1 MAKFTPAWTLVV
13 CLASVSTLPAQEM
26 TKPLG
31 KWERKI
37 GKSHVTLMV
46 EENRL
51 HVRFA
56 SGDVSGSAHA
66 DYAMTRDGVL
76 FGIITSLEC
85 EDEDQEADGIKE
97 FYNAPFSFRFRIDE
111 GALVISD
118 VKTVS
123 PSDSVSKDNEQLN
136 GRFKPVSSTTR
147 ATVVPTSYYSTPQVP
162 QSYPSPATQPCPSP
176 ANWHNSS
183 STIPSEQIF
192 NFWMGWGR

>member
-1 MAKFTPAWTLVV
+1 MARFTPAWILII
-13 CLASVSTLPAQEM
+13 CLASVSALHAQEL

-37 GKSHVTLMV
+37 GKSHVTLIV
-46 EENRL
+46 EDNRL
-51 HVRFA
+51 HIRFA

-76 FGIITSLEC
+76 FGIVTSLEC
-85 EDEDQEADGIKE
+85 DDEDKEADGIKE

-118 VKTVS
+118 AKTVNA
-123 PSDSVSKDNEQLN
+123 DSKNDEQLN
-136 GRFKPVSSTTR
+136 GRFKPVGSATR
-147 ATVVPTSYYSTPQVP
+147 APVVPTSYHYSTPQVL
-162 QSYPSPATQPCPSP
+162 QPNPPP

-183 STIPSEQIF
+183 SMTPPEQIF
-192 NFWMGWGR
+192 NFWTGYMR